1 VLQLYP
7 FLPFPQHGIPSIN
20 LARSHFSQQRDLNDL
35 NSPGWMEENININL
49 TALGDSGQET
59 IRLQIKFNISVIGGQ
74 IFVNDIPVKLSG
86 VTRLSCQA
94 WLLEHSNGSRPGL
107 AVTAVTRVLVR
118 QWPLESDP
126 KVELLVFNEEVI
138 EVDGK
143 KVQQTDMYEVNILMN
158 QNFQKLRRTTYSY
171 PLLESML
178 FSIPRERDVV
188 VTDPNSPKKGEDQ
201 GIVHTTSHYPLKQAE
216 TTQEETAAPG
226 KLPETP
232 LRMDPSTWYEE
243 DTTAEEETLPDKLLP
258 ETPLRSESMSSYN
271 AVCRWVEQL
280 RDRLKRFWSE
290 SLPVFFLVMWVV
302 VVGVTGSAVIIKILD
317 VIFPTCDSKGILLLN
332 PVTLL
337 PEEDKQCLLENM
349 EEETQTEKQ
358 P

>member
-1 VLQLYP
+1 MAARWWLCSGFLIFLLLLLVDTVPRQL
-7 FLPFPQHGIPSIN
+7 
-20 LARSHFSQQRDLNDL
+20 DK
-35 NSPGWMEENININL
+35 ENININL
-49 TALGDSGQET
+49 TAVGNSGQET
-59 IRLQIKFNISVIGGQ
+59 IRLRINFNISVVGDQ

-86 VTRLSCQA
+86 VTRLACQA
-94 WLLEHSNGSRPGL
+94 WLLDHSNGSRPRVP
-107 AVTAVTRVLVR
+107 VTAVTRVLVR

-158 QNFQKLRRTTYSY
+158 QNFQKLRRSTYSY
-171 PLLESML
+171 PLMESML
-178 FSIPRERDVV
+178 FSIPREKDLVV
-188 VTDPNSPKKGEDQ
+188 MDLNSPRKVENQ
-201 GIVHTTSHYPLKQAE
+201 AIVHTTSHSPLKQAE

-232 LRMDPSTWYEE
+232 LRMDPSAWYEE

-258 ETPLRSESMSSYN
+258 ETPLRSEQMSSYS
-271 AVCRWVEQL
+271 ALCRWIEEL

-290 SLPVFFLVMWVV
+290 SLPIFFLVMWVV

-317 VIFPTCDSKGILLLN
+317 FIFPACDSKGILLLN

-337 PEEDKQCLLENM
+337 PEDDKQCLLENM
-349 EEETQTEKQ
+349 EVEMQEKQ